1 MADTQADE
9 LVESSSCS
17 FKSRFISVAS
27 FTIAL
32 RNSVFCFGIVSLSS
46 NASFFKKMYKKA
58 FQMKG
63 FLEFYI

>member
-1 MADTQADE
+1 MADTQADDF
-9 LVESSSCS
+9 VESSSCS
-17 FKSRFISVAS
+17 FKSCFISVAS
-27 FTIAL
+27 FTVAL

-46 NASFFKKMYKKA
+46 NDSFKKECIKKA